1 MTHTLNRTGLSEARS
16 GEEIIVLCM
25 VHRAEKAQ
33 KMEEMKEIARTV
45 LGHEPENV
53 IGRPLGL
60 DNETIEMMA
69 PMTGIITAVF
79 TSKDDALKVV
89 KEIKSKKPG
98 ISVVL
103 SGLFSDVHDICDCA
117 GLREHTHHISLGIHG
132 RTARLPDGKT
142 LEITTQCGHSL
153 IASNLIVALLKK
165 IRKGKMT
172 TEEAA
177 LCLAKPCAC
186 GIVSMKR
193 VKEILEGMI

>member
-1 MTHTLNRTGLSEARS
+1 MTHTLNRTGLSEARP
-16 GEEIIVLCM
+16 GEEIIILCM
-25 VHRAEKAQ
+25 VRQAEKAQ
-33 KMEEMKEIARTV
+33 KMEEMKEIARAV

-60 DNETIEMMA
+60 DDETIEMMA

-79 TSKDDALKVV
+79 ARTDDALKVV
-89 KEIKSKKPG
+89 KAIKSRKPG

-117 GLREHTHHISLGIHG
+117 GLKEHTHHISLGIHG
-132 RTARLPDGKT
+132 KTERLPDSKT
-142 LEITTQCGHSL
+142 MEITTQCGHSL
-153 IASNLIVALLKK
+153 IASNLVAALLKK

-172 TEEAA
+172 AEEAA
-177 LCLAKPCAC
+177 MLLAKPCAC
-186 GIVSMKR
+186 GIVNTKR